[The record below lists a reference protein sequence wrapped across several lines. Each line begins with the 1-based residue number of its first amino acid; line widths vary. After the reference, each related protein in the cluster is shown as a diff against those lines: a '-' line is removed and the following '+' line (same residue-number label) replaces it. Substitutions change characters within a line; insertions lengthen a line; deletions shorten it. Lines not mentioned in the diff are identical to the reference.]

1 MEMTTIIGGN
11 GKTGRRVAER
21 LAALGRPNR
30 IASRSG
36 APPFDWNDERAWAPV
51 LRGAEAI
58 YLTYHPDL
66 AVPGAAEQVGRLA
79 RRAVDGGTRKIVLLS
94 GRGEPQVRPAEDAV
108 RASGAATTILQCAF
122 FNQNFSEGVLA
133 PVLDQIVF
141 PGGDVAEPFLD
152 ADDIADVA
160 VAALTDDAH
169 AGRTYELTGPRLLT
183 YAQAAEEIAAAS
195 GKPVRYVPIDFE
207 RYGELLA
214 AEMPAEHATFLVE
227 LFRWLTDGHNAH
239 VTGDVE
245 RVLGRKPRDFRDYAR
260 AAAAA
265 GAWR

>member
-1 MEMTTIIGGN
+1 METTLIIGGN

-21 LAALGRPNR
+21 LAALGAPHR
-30 IASRSG
+30 IASRTG
-36 APPFDWNDERAWAPV
+36 APPFDWNDERTWPRA
-51 LRGAEAI
+51 LEGASAI

-66 AVPGAAEQVGRLA
+66 AIPGAADRIDRLA
-79 RRAVDGGTRKIVLLS
+79 RRAVAAGTRKIVLLS

-122 FNQNFSEGVLA
+122 FDQNFSEGVLA
-133 PVLDQIVF
+133 PILDQIVF

-160 VAALTDDAH
+160 VAALEGDAH
-169 AGRTYELTGPRLLT
+169 AGKTYELTGPRLLT
-183 YAQAAEEIAAAS
+183 FAEAAAEIAAAS
-195 GKPVRYVPIDFE
+195 NKPVRYVPIDFE
-207 RYGELLA
+207 RYAEILS
-214 AEMPAEHATFLVE
+214 AEMSAREVTFLVE

-239 VTGDVE
+239 VTSDVE
-245 RVLGRKPRDFRDYAR
+245 GVLGRKPRDFRDYAR